1 MNTQALGHAGTQRL
15 QRQDLAP
22 GPLGTVGNLQFGL
35 QDGGTTRF
43 SPPGALASVSNSWVA
58 RQFRRHRAPQLIQER
73 RDFFRQAY
81 QNSGLIG
88 NALGRLTDLADTAA
102 ARIEVGQ
109 ELEQLGR
116 LAQGNLANLP
126 GALDS
131 LSSYMNELTL
141 ADLEALRNGMLG
153 HPTVRDAV
161 LETIS
166 PAVRAQAARVVEQ
179 IATALDRRLARDIVQ
194 PHLKRI
200 RKLMRRQRM
209 DGKALAVQLSSLATV
224 LAAPVSSRSQRGL
237 PVLPILDTYFQSLP
251 QSRVNKLAFVFGS
264 VILRPAQEALQR
276 MDDDLAKR
284 RALAMLNIIHGSLE
298 REICARVQPSLQEFK
313 VALDQARHDRN
324 PRAASRIFCELN
336 TLVGASRQ
344 AYGWLPETVDRAVRK
359 LVDDNLILFRDATH
373 NPSGALNAASLSRLD
388 EVTVANL
395 RNVRHLRGFGLEL
408 EAAARTGWG
417 QL

>member
-1 MNTQALGHAGTQRL
+1 M
-15 QRQDLAP
+15 
-22 GPLGTVGNLQFGL
+22 GTVGNLQFGL

-88 NALGRLTDLADTAA
+88 NA
-102 ARIEVGQ
+102 
-109 ELEQLGR
+109 LGR

-200 RKLMRRQRM
+200 RKLMRRQRV